1 MPTTRMYS
9 PSPSV
14 RSSRVPLYLRGL
26 DLGLGQDDGGDYVY
40 SPDGTTAV
48 DTTTGNV
55 LDLTSGTLFDPSG
68 SVIGSSAQVNA
79 QSDLGPGWAIS
90 PDGTIAQNISTGDI
104 LDLSSGSLLN
114 AGSTSAGITT
124 GPLTPQESASQA
136 VLKAGG
142 TAAQAAKA
150 AAAVNANSSNAQ
162 IATAVASA
170 LKSTAAITSSV
181 APKVVTPAVPASSLT
196 SLLTKSS
203 IISGVPD
210 IAIYGIGLVGL
221 LAVMGKR

>member
-1 MPTTRMYS
+1 MSTTRMYS

-14 RSSRVPLYLRGL
+14 RSSRVPLYLQ
-26 DLGLGQDDGGDYVY
+26 GLGQDGSDYIY
-40 SPDGTTAV
+40 SPDGTIAQ

-55 LDLTSGTLFDPSG
+55 IDLNSGIMYDTG
-68 SVIGSSAQVNA
+68 GNVIASSAQTNA
-79 QSDLGPGWAIS
+79 QADLGPGWSIS
-90 PDGTIAQNISTGDI
+90 PDGTIAQNNSTNAI
-104 LDLSSGSLLN
+104 LDLSSGSLLY
-114 AGSTSAGITT
+114 AGTPGAGITT

-142 TAAQAAKA
+142 TASQATKA
-150 AAAVNANSSNAQ
+150 AAAVNTNSSNAQ

-170 LKSTAAITSSV
+170 LKSTATITSSV

-203 IISGVPD
+203 IVSGVPD

-221 LAVMGKR
+221 LMVMGKR